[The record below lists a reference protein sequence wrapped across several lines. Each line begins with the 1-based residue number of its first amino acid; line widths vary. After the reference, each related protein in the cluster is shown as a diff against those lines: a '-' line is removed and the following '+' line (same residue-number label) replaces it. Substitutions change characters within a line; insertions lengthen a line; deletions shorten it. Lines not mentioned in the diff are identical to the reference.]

1 MTENYVKKFKLPQV
15 AMLILGLSIG
25 TLMNV
30 SAVDV
35 YAADASTVDSALP
48 ISCTNK
54 EAEVKLSEV
63 VCEDVAVMVESALE
77 VPAVAD
83 EILIENDVTIH
94 DVEANKEI
102 ISELRDSNINA
113 TNVGARVGVG
123 GLSINSN
130 KNDGYNTGTFDES
143 LLGFDSSEEVKTETS
158 SGKTD
163 NKTEEVF
170 KQAEE
175 EFKQYQDKLVQ
186 PTNGKDHREGRPFN
200 KADKLY
206 NKSNFLEM
214 RQGMEA
220 LFDTTVNA
228 NGGSGKLYTVNW
240 FGEVDSA
247 VSPNYRGALIQSNE
261 FDIAPY
267 TAQLKELASKSFKDI
282 TGKEWY
288 AAQIPSAVYYGLTG
302 GYPDGTFKGNNSV
315 SRAEFASMLANYE
328 DEKYPA
334 IEPQFKNK
342 WYSDSITVIDNGAI
356 TLYNLSESHVNKG
369 MTRGEIAVV
378 LSTIYFND
386 DYTRALEKVSTG
398 NYNKNMF
405 KDTKST
411 SDTIIVD
418 ISVEKGGDAA
428 IARYNELCQANKIP
442 RDILAGI
449 IVMNEKGII
458 KGDDLGNS
466 NWNKPVTRAEAI
478 VILNNL
484 SQIH

>member
-1 MTENYVKKFKLPQV
+1 MKIKRFRRYKLKYTYIGV
-15 AMLILGLSIG
+15 LLISV
-25 TLMNV
+25 M
-30 SAVDV
+30 SAVPV
-35 YAADASTVDSALP
+35 DASTTVYGDGPA
-48 ISCTNK
+48 T
-54 EAEVKLSEV
+54 
-63 VCEDVAVMVESALE
+63 AV
-77 VPAVAD
+77 
-83 EILIENDVTIH
+83 T
-94 DVEANKEI
+94 
-102 ISELRDSNINA
+102 
-113 TNVGARVGVG
+113 G

-130 KNDGYNTGTFDES
+130 KNDGYNTGSFDES
-143 LLGFDSSEEVKTETS
+143 ILGFDSSDEVKTES
-158 SGKTD
+158 SNEKTD

-214 RQGMEA
+214 RKGMEA
-220 LFDTTVNA
+220 LFDTTVTSA
-228 NGGSGKLYTVNW
+228 GGSGKLYSTNS
-240 FGEVDSA
+240 FGQIGTYDN
-247 VSPNYRGALIQSNE
+247 PNYRRAFIQSNE
-261 FDIAPY
+261 FDMTPY

-328 DEKYPA
+328 NEKYTLGNST
-334 IEPQFKNK
+334 PQFKNK
-342 WYSDSITVIDNGAI
+342 WYSEAVGVLDKGSIK
-356 TLYNLSESHVNKG
+356 LYNLSESQINKG
-369 MTRGEIAVV
+369 MTRGEIAV
-378 LSTIYFND
+378 LISRAYFEGDFNK
-386 DYTRALEKVSTG
+386 ALDKINNGS
-398 NYNKNMF
+398 YNKNMF
-405 KDTKST
+405 KDTKSK

-428 IARYNELCQANKIP
+428 IARYNELCKSNKIP
-442 RDILAGI
+442 TDILAGV

>member
-1 MTENYVKKFKLPQV
+1 MKIKRFRRYKLKYTYIGV
-15 AMLILGLSIG
+15 LLISVMG
-25 TLMNV
+25 
-30 SAVDV
+30 AVPVDAATTV
-35 YAADASTVDSALP
+35 YGDGPATAAT
-48 ISCTNK
+48 
-54 EAEVKLSEV
+54 
-63 VCEDVAVMVESALE
+63 
-77 VPAVAD
+77 
-83 EILIENDVTIH
+83 
-94 DVEANKEI
+94 
-102 ISELRDSNINA
+102 
-113 TNVGARVGVG
+113 VG
-123 GLSINSN
+123 GLNINSN

-220 LFDTTVNA
+220 LFDTTVTA
-228 NGGSGKLYTVNW
+228 NGGSGKLYTLNN
-240 FGEVDSA
+240 FGSIREFDDV
-247 VSPNYRGALIQSNE
+247 PYRRAFIQSNE

-328 DEKYPA
+328 NEKHQVT
-334 IEPQFKNK
+334 ESQFKNK
-342 WYSDSITVIDNGAI
+342 WYSDSLGILDKGLIK
-356 TLYNLSESHVNKG
+356 LYNLSEAHINKG
-369 MTRGEIAVV
+369 MTRGEIAAL
-378 LSTIYFND
+378 LSGMYFND
-386 DYTRALEKVSTG
+386 DYTSALDSIANG
-398 NYNKNMF
+398 SYNKNMF
-405 KDTKST
+405 KDIKNASST
-411 SDTIIVD
+411 YITD
-418 ISVEKGGDAA
+418 IEGGGDKQ
-428 IARYNELCQANKIP
+428 IAKYNELCQANKIP

-449 IVMNEKGII
+449 IAMNENGII

>member
-1 MTENYVKKFKLPQV
+1 MKIKRFRRYKLKYTYIGV
-15 AMLILGLSIG
+15 LLISV
-25 TLMNV
+25 M
-30 SAVDV
+30 SAVPV
-35 YAADASTVDSALP
+35 DASTTVYGDGPA
-48 ISCTNK
+48 T
-54 EAEVKLSEV
+54 
-63 VCEDVAVMVESALE
+63 AV
-77 VPAVAD
+77 
-83 EILIENDVTIH
+83 T
-94 DVEANKEI
+94 
-102 ISELRDSNINA
+102 
-113 TNVGARVGVG
+113 G

-130 KNDGYNTGTFDES
+130 KNDGYNTGSFDES
-143 LLGFDSSEEVKTETS
+143 LLGFDSSEEGKTES
-158 SGKTD
+158 SNEKTD

-214 RQGMEA
+214 RKGMEA
-220 LFDTTVNA
+220 LFDTTVTSA
-228 NGGSGKLYTVNW
+228 GGSGKLYSTNS
-240 FGEVDSA
+240 FGQIGTYDN
-247 VSPNYRGALIQSNE
+247 PNYRRAFIQSNE
-261 FDIAPY
+261 FDMAPY

-328 DEKYPA
+328 NEKYPA

-342 WYSDSITVIDNGAI
+342 WYSDSITVLDNGAI
-356 TLYNLSESHVNKG
+356 TLYNLSESHINKG
-369 MTRGEIAVV
+369 MTRGEIATL
-378 LSTIYFND
+378 LSTTYFNGE
-386 DYTRALEKVSTG
+386 YTKALDKINNGS
-398 NYNKNMF
+398 YNKNMF
-405 KDTKST
+405 KDTKSK

-428 IARYNELCQANKIP
+428 IAKYNELCKSNKIP
-442 RDILAGI
+442 TDILAGI
-449 IVMNEKGII
+449 IVMNENGII

>member
-1 MTENYVKKFKLPQV
+1 MKIKRFRRYKLKYTYIGV
-15 AMLILGLSIG
+15 LLISV
-25 TLMNV
+25 M
-30 SAVDV
+30 SAVPV
-35 YAADASTVDSALP
+35 DASTTVYGDGPA
-48 ISCTNK
+48 T
-54 EAEVKLSEV
+54 
-63 VCEDVAVMVESALE
+63 AV
-77 VPAVAD
+77 
-83 EILIENDVTIH
+83 T
-94 DVEANKEI
+94 
-102 ISELRDSNINA
+102 
-113 TNVGARVGVG
+113 G

-130 KNDGYNTGTFDES
+130 KNDGYNTGSFDES
-143 LLGFDSSEEVKTETS
+143 ILGFGSSEEVKTES
-158 SGKTD
+158 SNEKTD

-175 EFKQYQDKLVQ
+175 EFKQYQDKLVH
-186 PTNGKDHREGRPFN
+186 PKKGKDHREGRPFN

-214 RQGMEA
+214 RKGMEA
-220 LFDTTVNA
+220 LFDTTVTSA
-228 NGGSGKLYTVNW
+228 GGSGKLYTLNN
-240 FGEVDSA
+240 FGSIREFDDV
-247 VSPNYRGALIQSNE
+247 PYRRALIQDNE
-261 FDIAPY
+261 FDMAPY

-328 DEKYPA
+328 NEKYTLGNST
-334 IEPQFKNK
+334 PQFKNK
-342 WYSDSITVIDNGAI
+342 WYSEAVGVLDKGSIK
-356 TLYNLSESHVNKG
+356 LYNLSESQINKG
-369 MTRGEIAVV
+369 MTRGEIAV
-378 LSTIYFND
+378 LISRAYFEGDFNK
-386 DYTRALEKVSTG
+386 ALDKINNGS
-398 NYNKNMF
+398 YNKNMF
-405 KDTKST
+405 KDTKSK

-428 IARYNELCQANKIP
+428 IARYNELCKANKIP
-442 RDILAGI
+442 RDILAGV

>member
-1 MTENYVKKFKLPQV
+1 MKIKRFRRYKLKYTYIGV
-15 AMLILGLSIG
+15 LLISV
-25 TLMNV
+25 M
-30 SAVDV
+30 SAVPV
-35 YAADASTVDSALP
+35 DASTTVYGDGPA
-48 ISCTNK
+48 T
-54 EAEVKLSEV
+54 
-63 VCEDVAVMVESALE
+63 AV
-77 VPAVAD
+77 
-83 EILIENDVTIH
+83 TG
-94 DVEANKEI
+94 
-102 ISELRDSNINA
+102 R
-113 TNVGARVGVG
+113 
-123 GLSINSN
+123 LSINSN
-130 KNDGYNTGTFDES
+130 KNDGYNTGSFDES
-143 LLGFDSSEEVKTETS
+143 ILGFDSSDEVKTES
-158 SGKTD
+158 SNEKTD

-214 RQGMEA
+214 RKGMEA
-220 LFDTTVNA
+220 LFDTTVTSA
-228 NGGSGKLYTVNW
+228 GGSGKLYTVNW

-247 VSPNYRGALIQSNE
+247 VSPSYRGALIQSNE
-261 FDIAPY
+261 FDMAPY

-328 DEKYPA
+328 NEKYPA

-342 WYSDSITVIDNGAI
+342 WYSDSIGAFDLGSI
-356 TLYNLSESHVNKG
+356 KLYGLSESHINKG

-378 LSTIYFND
+378 ISRTYFED
-386 DYTRALEKVSTG
+386 DFNKSLDKVKSG
-398 NYNKNMF
+398 SYNKNMF
-405 KDTKST
+405 KDIKSASLDT
-411 SDTIIVD
+411 SISIISND
-418 ISVEKGGDAA
+418 KGGDAA
-428 IARYNELCQANKIP
+428 IARYNELCKANKIP
-442 RDILAGI
+442 RDILAGV

>member
-1 MTENYVKKFKLPQV
+1 MKIKRFRRYKLKYTYIGV
-15 AMLILGLSIG
+15 LLISV
-25 TLMNV
+25 M
-30 SAVDV
+30 SAVPV
-35 YAADASTVDSALP
+35 DASTTVYGDGPA
-48 ISCTNK
+48 T
-54 EAEVKLSEV
+54 
-63 VCEDVAVMVESALE
+63 AV
-77 VPAVAD
+77 
-83 EILIENDVTIH
+83 T
-94 DVEANKEI
+94 
-102 ISELRDSNINA
+102 
-113 TNVGARVGVG
+113 G

-130 KNDGYNTGTFDES
+130 KNDGYNTGSFDES
-143 LLGFDSSEEVKTETS
+143 LLGFDSSEEVKTES
-158 SGKTD
+158 SSEKTD

-214 RQGMEA
+214 RKGMEA
-220 LFDTTVNA
+220 LFDTTVTSA
-228 NGGSGKLYTVNW
+228 GGSGKLYTVNW

-247 VSPNYRGALIQSNE
+247 VSPSYRGALIQSNE
-261 FDIAPY
+261 FDMAPY

-328 DEKYPA
+328 NEKYQVT
-334 IEPQFKNK
+334 ESQFKNK
-342 WYSDSITVIDNGAI
+342 WYSDSLGILDKGLIK
-356 TLYNLSESHVNKG
+356 LYNLSEQHVNKG
-369 MTRGEIAVV
+369 MTRGEIASM
-378 LSTIYFND
+378 LSRMYFND
-386 DYTRALEKVSTG
+386 DYTRALDSVANGSYTKG
-398 NYNKNMF
+398 MF
-405 KDTKST
+405 KDITNASST
-411 SDTIIVD
+411 YITD
-418 ISVEKGGDAA
+418 IEGGGNKQIEK
-428 IARYNELCQANKIP
+428 YNELCKSNKIP
-442 RDILAGI
+442 TDILAGI
-449 IVMNEKGII
+449 IVMNENGII